1 MPSTKS
7 SAKLMHDLAHEL
19 KFNGHEV
26 SIITISESIEQDFNI
41 SIEDGIRVLRVK
53 SGKINGANKFQRTVN
68 EIRISSIIWNKGQTF
83 FKNNSCDLVVWYS
96 PTIFFSSLVLNI
108 KKKYNA
114 KSYLIL
120 RDIFPQW
127 ALDTGI
133 LKKGIIFNYF
143 RKKELKQYSAADIIG
158 VQSPANLKY
167 FNRNGLDVKY
177 KIEVL
182 YNWTNLNENIVNKSN
197 FRIQFNLLDKVV
209 FFYGGNIGQA
219 QDMDN
224 IINLAYQLRNDN
236 RAHFLIVGDG
246 SEVLRLKKLI
256 LDLKITNIDIIDAVE
271 QSVYLSMLSE
281 FDIGLISLDKKFKTP
296 NFPGKMLGY
305 LYFSKPILAS
315 INSGNDLEEILDEYN
330 AGLVSI
336 NGDNIQL
343 LENAL
348 YLIDNP
354 HVRNKMGNNG
364 RLLLENLFSVS
375 NAAKQILSHF

>member
-7 SAKLMHDLAHEL
+7 SAKLMHDLAQEL
-19 KFNGHEV
+19 KLNGHDV
-26 SIITISESIEQDFNI
+26 SIITMSETIEQDFNI
-41 SIEDGIRVLRVK
+41 TIEDGIKVLRVK
-53 SGKINGANKFQRTVN
+53 SGKINGANKFQRTIN
-68 EIRISSIIWNKGQTF
+68 EMRISSIIWNKGQPF
-83 FKNNSCDLVVWYS
+83 FKNNSCDLVIWYS

-108 KKKYNA
+108 KKKYKA

-143 RKKELKQYSAADIIG
+143 RKKELQQYHAADIIG

-167 FNRNGLDVKY
+167 FKRIALDVKY

-182 YNWTNLNENIVNKSN
+182 YNWTKLNENIVNTTN

-224 IINLAYQLRNDN
+224 IINLAYQLRNEN

-246 SEVLRLKKLI
+246 SEVFRLKKLI
-256 LDLKITNIDIIDAVE
+256 FDLKITNINIIDAVE
-271 QSVYLSMLSE
+271 QTVYLSMLSE
-281 FDIGLISLDKKFKTP
+281 FDIGLISLDKNFKTP

-315 INSGNDLEEILDEYN
+315 INFDNDLQEILQEYN

-336 NGDNIQL
+336 NGDNAQL
-343 LENAL
+343 LNNAL
-348 YLIDNP
+348 YLINNP
-354 HVRNKMGNNG
+354 DVRKKMGTDG
-364 RLLLENLFSVS
+364 RLLLESLFSVS

>member
-7 SAKLMHDLAHEL
+7 SAKLMHDLAQEL
-19 KFNGHEV
+19 KLNGHDV
-26 SIITISESIEQDFNI
+26 SIITMSETIEQDFNI
-41 SIEDGIRVLRVK
+41 TIEDGIKVLRVK
-53 SGKINGANKFQRTVN
+53 SGKINGANKFQRTIN
-68 EIRISSIIWNKGQTF
+68 EMRISSIIWNKGQPF
-83 FKNNSCDLVVWYS
+83 FKNNSCDLVIWYS

-108 KKKYNA
+108 KKKYKA

-133 LKKGIIFNYF
+133 LKKGVIFNYF
-143 RKKELKQYSAADIIG
+143 RKKELQQYHAADIIG

-167 FNRNGLDVKY
+167 FKRIALDVRY

-182 YNWTNLNENIVNKSN
+182 YNWTKLNENIVNTTN

-224 IINLAYQLRNDN
+224 IINLAYQLRNEN

-246 SEVLRLKKLI
+246 SEVFRLKKLI
-256 LDLKITNIDIIDAVE
+256 FDLKITNINIIDAVE
-271 QSVYLSMLSE
+271 QTVYLSMLSE
-281 FDIGLISLDKKFKTP
+281 FDIGLISLDKNFKTP

-305 LYFSKPILAS
+305 LYFCKPILAS
-315 INSGNDLEEILDEYN
+315 INFDNDLQEILQEYN

-336 NGDNIQL
+336 NGDNAQL
-343 LENAL
+343 LNNAL
-348 YLIDNP
+348 YLINNP
-354 HVRNKMGNNG
+354 DVRKKMGTDG

>member
-7 SAKLMHDLAHEL
+7 SAKLMHDLAQEL
-19 KFNGHEV
+19 KLNGHDV
-26 SIITISESIEQDFNI
+26 SIITMSETIEQDFNI
-41 SIEDGIRVLRVK
+41 TIEDGIKVLRVK
-53 SGKINGANKFQRTVN
+53 SGKINGANKFQRTIN
-68 EIRISSIIWNKGQTF
+68 EMRISSIIWNKGQPF
-83 FKNNSCDLVVWYS
+83 FKNNSCDLVIWYS

-108 KKKYNA
+108 KKKYKA

-133 LKKGIIFNYF
+133 LKKGVIFNYF
-143 RKKELKQYSAADIIG
+143 RKKELQQYHAADIIG

-167 FNRNGLDVKY
+167 FKRIALDVRY

-182 YNWTNLNENIVNKSN
+182 YNWTKLNENIVNTTN
-197 FRIQFNLLDKVV
+197 FRIQYNLLDKVV

-224 IINLAYQLRNDN
+224 IINLAYQLRNEN

-246 SEVLRLKKLI
+246 SEVFRLKKLI
-256 LDLKITNIDIIDAVE
+256 FDLKITNINIIDAVE
-271 QSVYLSMLSE
+271 QTVYLSMLSE
-281 FDIGLISLDKKFKTP
+281 FDIGLISLDKNFKTP

-305 LYFSKPILAS
+305 LYFYKPILAS
-315 INSGNDLEEILDEYN
+315 INFDNDLQEILQEYN

-336 NGDNIQL
+336 NGDNAQL
-343 LENAL
+343 LNNAL
-348 YLIDNP
+348 YLINNP
-354 HVRNKMGNNG
+354 DVRKKMGTNG
-364 RLLLENLFSVS
+364 RFLLENLFSVS

>member
-7 SAKLMHDLAHEL
+7 SAKLMHDLAQEL
-19 KFNGHEV
+19 KLNGHDV
-26 SIITISESIEQDFNI
+26 SIITMSETIEQDFNI
-41 SIEDGIRVLRVK
+41 TIEDGIKVLRVK
-53 SGKINGANKFQRTVN
+53 SGKIYGANKFQRTIN
-68 EIRISSIIWNKGQTF
+68 EMRISSIIWNKGQPF
-83 FKNNSCDLVVWYS
+83 FKNNSCDLVIWYS

-108 KKKYNA
+108 KKKYKA

-133 LKKGIIFNYF
+133 LRKGIIFNYF
-143 RKKELKQYSAADIIG
+143 RKKELQQYHAADIIG
-158 VQSPANLKY
+158 VQSPASLKY
-167 FNRNGLDVKY
+167 FKRIALDVRY

-182 YNWTNLNENIVNKSN
+182 YNWTKLNENIVNTTN

-224 IINLAYQLRNDN
+224 IINLAYQLRNEN

-246 SEVLRLKKLI
+246 SEVFRLKKLI
-256 LDLKITNIDIIDAVE
+256 FDLKITNINIIDAVE
-271 QSVYLSMLSE
+271 QTVYLSMLSE
-281 FDIGLISLDKKFKTP
+281 FDIGLISLDKNFKTP

-315 INSGNDLEEILDEYN
+315 INFDNDLQEILQEYN

-336 NGDNIQL
+336 NGDNAQL
-343 LENAL
+343 LNNAL
-348 YLIDNP
+348 YLINNP
-354 HVRNKMGNNG
+354 DVRKKMGTDG

>member
-7 SAKLMHDLAHEL
+7 SAKLMHDLAQEL
-19 KFNGHEV
+19 KLNGHDV
-26 SIITISESIEQDFNI
+26 SIITMSETIEQDFNI
-41 SIEDGIRVLRVK
+41 TIEDGIKVLRVK
-53 SGKINGANKFQRTVN
+53 SGKINGANKFQRTIN
-68 EIRISSIIWNKGQTF
+68 EMRISSIIWNKGQPF
-83 FKNNSCDLVVWYS
+83 FKNNSCDLVIWYS

-108 KKKYNA
+108 KKKYKA

-133 LKKGIIFNYF
+133 LKKGVIFNYF
-143 RKKELKQYSAADIIG
+143 RKKELQQYHAADIIG

-167 FNRNGLDVKY
+167 FKRIALDVRY

-182 YNWTNLNENIVNKSN
+182 YNWTKLNENIVNTTN

-224 IINLAYQLRNDN
+224 IINLAYQLRNEN

-246 SEVLRLKKLI
+246 SEVFRLKKLI
-256 LDLKITNIDIIDAVE
+256 FDLKITNINIIDAVE
-271 QSVYLSMLSE
+271 QTVYLSMLSE
-281 FDIGLISLDKKFKTP
+281 FDIGLISLDKNFKTP

-305 LYFSKPILAS
+305 LYFYKPILAS
-315 INSGNDLEEILDEYN
+315 INFDNDLQEILQEYN

-336 NGDNIQL
+336 NGDNAQL
-343 LENAL
+343 LNNAL
-348 YLIDNP
+348 YLINNP
-354 HVRNKMGNNG
+354 DVRKKMGTDG